1 MDEHEATVAN
11 ADLWS
16 VYFRDQWDR
25 SLMSGQPAPWPVG
38 EIADVAAATVAIM
51 LTLMTAAPIAR
62 LWRANALPPVELATS

>member
-11 ADLWS
+11 AYLWS

-25 SLMSGQPAPWPVG
+25 SLMSRQPAPWPVG
-38 EIADVAAATVAIM
+38 EIADAAAATVAIM
-51 LTLMTAAPIAR
+51 LTLMTAPIAR